1 MFHVKSGPMAE
12 KVYFPN
18 LHGFRFFA
26 AALVMLS
33 HIELFKRRI
42 GLKNFWDTPF
52 FFEAGG
58 AGVDFFFVLSGF
70 LITTL
75 LLKELE
81 NTNTIAIRKFYMRRI
96 LRIWPLYYLIIVV
109 CYFILPY
116 VSAFYIP
123 GYSEG
128 IHENFREKLIYSIF
142 FMPNAALAFFENI
155 PYAAPIWSVGVE
167 EQFYVFWP
175 LLLLLFPKK
184 AQTIIL
190 FIVAFIGIKIV
201 LILSNT
207 LFVIDAN
214 IFVKVKD
221 LVVAT
226 RMECMGIGGLGAW
239 LINKKHKAGD
249 ILKSNATL
257 AIALLLL
264 PVIILHAKKLFELHH
279 IFFSILFL
287 IVIVNGAANSK
298 TPIKLENK
306 LFLMLGNIS
315 YGLYLWHSI
324 CVGLLINLLRTSEW
338 INLEAYRF
346 NGALYI
352 GTFLL
357 SIFIA
362 WLSYTYFETPFL
374 KIKSRFSV
382 IVSGSAARNNKTGKV
397 NKERLFQ

>member
-1 MFHVKSGPMAE
+1 MAE

-75 LLKELE
+75 LLKELA
-81 NTNTIAIRKFYMRRI
+81 NTNSIAIRKFYMRRI
-96 LRIWPLYYLIIVV
+96 LRIWPLYYLIIVL

-116 VSAFYIP
+116 LSAFYIP

-142 FMPNAALAFFENI
+142 FMPNAALAFFGNI

-175 LLLLLFPKK
+175 LLLLLFTKRV
-184 AQTIIL
+184 QTIL
-190 FIVAFIGIKIV
+190 FFIVAFIGIKIV

-207 LFVIDAN
+207 LYAIDVN
-214 IFVKVKD
+214 IFTKVKD

-249 ILKSNATL
+249 ILKSNTTL
-257 AIALLLL
+257 AIALLLF
-264 PVIILHAKKLFELHH
+264 PVIILFAKNLFELHH

-287 IVIVNGAANSK
+287 IVIINGAANSK

-306 LFLMLGNIS
+306 LFIMLGNIS

-324 CVGLLINLLRTSEW
+324 CIGFLINLLRNHQFFKSNEGW
-338 INLEAYRF
+338 FNL
-346 NGALYI
+346 ALYA

-357 SIFIA
+357 STLIA
-362 WLSYTYFETPFL
+362 WSSFTYFETPFL
-374 KIKSRFSV
+374 KLKSRFSV
-382 IVSGSAARNNKTGKV
+382 IVSGTEARNSKT
-397 NKERLFQ
+397 NSTAREN